1 MYLDRQHAQTI
12 CDEISREIG
21 LTVSFM
27 GEGGIIFA
35 SSARN
40 RIGDRHDVAA
50 EIMAGKADSRDVS
63 KAEAAKSQGMREG
76 RNIALD
82 FDGERIASLGV
93 AGGLAWSGPMANVCR
108 QWALSILAAE
118 KARQDRDAALQR
130 LAHRLRQDMGES
142 VAKVEDGVGAF
153 TRAFENVRG
162 HQASAVDD
170 IKGARQAVDQSS
182 AEVAEVD
189 RQVESLTGQ
198 SEQVSSAVHEAHGHA
213 RQARTDVDEA
223 GRVMGDL
230 RTAADE
236 IGNIVE
242 IINGIA
248 RQTNLLALNATIEA
262 SRAGDAGKGFAV
274 VANEVKN
281 LSNQTTEATQ
291 TIGEKVNHLRE
302 RTQAVDTTLQQVAK
316 AVYGVEDANGRIAE
330 ATDTQAGLVRD
341 MAARLDGASREAGT
355 AKERAQSAENRAEA
369 ASAEIRGLGD
379 TGQQVEQATRA
390 LQAQLDETVR
400 TLDGGAPDEAASA

>member
-1 MYLDRQHAQTI
+1 MYLDREHAQTI

-27 GEGGIIFA
+27 GDGGVIFA

-50 EIMAGKADSRDVS
+50 RIMAGEADSRDVS
-63 KAEAAKSQGMREG
+63 KVEAAKSEGMREG

-82 FDGERIASLGV
+82 FDGERVASLGV
-93 AGGLAWSGPMANVCR
+93 AGTLAWAGPMANVCR

-118 KARQDRDAALQR
+118 KARQDRDAALRKLAQR
-130 LAHRLRQDMGES
+130 LREDMGAS
-142 VAKVEDGVGAF
+142 VRKVEEGVAAF
-153 TRAFENVRG
+153 TRAFDNVRT
-162 HQASAVDD
+162 HQDSAVDD
-170 IKGARQAVDQSS
+170 IKGAREAVDKSS
-182 AEVAEVD
+182 AEVGEVD

-198 SEQVSSAVHEAHGHA
+198 SEQVSSAVQEARGHA
-213 RQARTDVDEA
+213 EQARTDVDEA
-223 GRVMGDL
+223 GRVMGEL
-230 RTAADE
+230 RSAADE

-262 SRAGDAGKGFAV
+262 SRAGEAGKGFAV

-291 TIGEKVNHLRE
+291 TISDKVNHLRE
-302 RTQAVDTTLQQVAK
+302 RTQAVDTTLQQLAK
-316 AVYGVEDANGRIAE
+316 AVYGVEDANGRI
-330 ATDTQAGLVRD
+330 TDVTDKQAGLVQD
-341 MAARLDGASREAGT
+341 MASRLDGASREAAS
-355 AKERAQSAENRAEA
+355 AKARAQSAESRAEE
-369 ASAEIRGLGD
+369 ASGEIHGLGN
-379 TGQQVEQATRA
+379 TGQEVQQATREVNV
-390 LQAQLDETVR
+390 QLDETLQ
-400 TLDGGAPDEAASA
+400 TLERDGRA

>member
-1 MYLDRQHAQTI
+1 MYLDREQAQTI

-35 SSARN
+35 SSARE
-40 RIGDRHDVAA
+40 RIGNRHDVAA
-50 EIMAGKADSRDVS
+50 HIMAGEATSRDVS

-93 AGGLAWSGPMANVCR
+93 AGPLAQSGPMANVCR

-118 KARQDRDAALQR
+118 KARQDRDAALQQLGR
-130 LAHRLRQDMGES
+130 RLRQEMGES
-142 VAKVEDGVGAF
+142 VRKVEAGVAAF
-153 TRAFENVRG
+153 TRAFENVRA
-162 HQASAVDD
+162 HQGSAVAD
-170 IKGARQAVDQSS
+170 IKGARESVDHSS
-182 AEVAEVD
+182 VEVAEVD

-198 SEQVSSAVHEAHGHA
+198 SEQVSTAVHEAHGHA
-213 RQARTDVDEA
+213 RQARSDVDEA
-223 GRVMGDL
+223 GRVMTEL
-230 RTAADE
+230 RNAADE

-242 IINGIA
+242 LINGIA

-262 SRAGDAGKGFAV
+262 SRAGEAGKGFAV

-291 TIGEKVNHLRE
+291 TIGEKVKHLRE
-302 RTQAVDTTLQQVAK
+302 RTEAVDTTLQQVAK
-316 AVYGVEDANGRIAE
+316 AVYGVEEANGRIADS
-330 ATDTQAGLVRD
+330 TDEQAGLVRD
-341 MAARLDGASREAGT
+341 MASRLEGASREAGK
-355 AKERAQSAENRAEA
+355 AKERAQSAESRAEQ
-369 ASAEIRGLGD
+369 ASAEIGGLGD
-379 TGQQVEQATRA
+379 TGQQVEQATRE
-390 LQAQLDETVR
+390 LQAHLDETVA
-400 TLDGGAPDEAASA
+400 TLDGEEQAKAA

>member
-1 MYLDRQHAQTI
+1 MYLDREQAQTI

-27 GEGGIIFA
+27 GEGGVIFA
-35 SSARN
+35 SSARE
-40 RIGDRHDVAA
+40 RIGNRHDVAA
-50 EIMAGKADSRDVS
+50 RIMSGEADSRDVG
-63 KAEAAKSQGMREG
+63 KAEAAKSKGMREG
-76 RNIALD
+76 RNMALD

-93 AGGLAWSGPMANVCR
+93 AGDLTQAGPMANVCR

-118 KARQDRDAALQR
+118 KARQDRDAALHALAQR
-130 LAHRLRQDMGES
+130 LGQEMSES
-142 VAKVEDGVGAF
+142 VRKVEDGVAAF
-153 TRAFENVRG
+153 TRAFENVRS
-162 HQASAVDD
+162 HQGGAVED
-170 IKGARQAVDQSS
+170 IKSARESVDQSN

-189 RQVESLTGQ
+189 RQVETLTGQ

-213 RQARTDVDEA
+213 QQARTDVDEA
-223 GRVMGDL
+223 GRVMAEL
-230 RTAADE
+230 RSAADE

-262 SRAGDAGKGFAV
+262 SRAGEAGKGFAV

-281 LSNQTTEATQ
+281 LSNQTTDATK
-291 TIGEKVNHLRE
+291 TIGEKVEHLRE

-316 AVYGVEDANGRIAE
+316 AVYGVEDANGRIAD
-330 ATDTQAGLVRD
+330 ATDKQAGLVKE
-341 MAARLDGASREAGT
+341 MAARLDGASGEAGT
-355 AKERAQSAENRAEA
+355 ARTRAQSAEKRAEQ

-379 TGQQVEQATRA
+379 TGQRVEQATRD
-390 LQAQLDETVR
+390 LKAQLDQTVR
-400 TLDGGAPDEAASA
+400 TLEGDTSGQAA